1 MKKYVKLIV
10 GVAAFVLLL
19 VGASGLYN
27 NLSKEYK
34 PESNLQTAPESNA
47 AEQTP
52 AGQTPAEQ
60 TPAEQTPAGTA
71 EADAATAQN
80 ADGQDDAAQEEA
92 SAQVIDFT
100 MENMAGEEV
109 TLYSLVGKP
118 LVLNFWAS
126 WCGPCKMEIPDFQDA
141 YEKYEGEVEFVLVN
155 MTDGMQETK
164 EKAMKFIE
172 AEGYTLPFYFDVNQE
187 AAYSYGVYALPT
199 TYFVDENGNVVAGA
213 QGMLDAKSLETGI
226 SMIYKEGK

>member
-19 VGASGLYN
+19 IGASVLYN
-27 NLSKEYK
+27 NLAIEYK
-34 PESNLQTAPESNA
+34 PESNLQAVPQDSVT
-47 AEQTP
+47 
-52 AGQTPAEQ
+52 EQ
-60 TPAEQTPAGTA
+60 TPAEQSPAGT
-71 EADAATAQN
+71 EETNAATAQN
-80 ADGQDDAAQEEA
+80 IGGQDDAAQEQA
-92 SAQVIDFT
+92 SAKVIDFT

-126 WCGPCKMEIPDFQDA
+126 WCGPCKMELPDFQDA

-172 AEGYTLPFYFDVNQE
+172 GEGYTLPFYFDIHQE

-199 TYFVDENGNVVAGA
+199 TYFVDENGTVIAGA
-213 QGMLDAKSLETGI
+213 QGMLDEKSLETGI
-226 SMIYKEGK
+226 SMIYKESE